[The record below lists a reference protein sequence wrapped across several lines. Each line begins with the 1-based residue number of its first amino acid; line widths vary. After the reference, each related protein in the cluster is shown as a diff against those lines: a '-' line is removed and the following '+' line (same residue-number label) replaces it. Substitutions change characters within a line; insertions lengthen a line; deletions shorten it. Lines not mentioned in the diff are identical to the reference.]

1 MYKFLW
7 LILMCSPVVATDQPL
22 DTSRLCGR
30 FTCKESASVTTE
42 SPTFFFKRDTEQPH
56 AVLTISHP
64 ADRLTLTNDAGETI
78 VEISL
83 KDGTVRVAK
92 TGKDDE
98 AARRFWKAIQ
108 ATFNAPKCRDV
119 R

>member
-1 MYKFLW
+1 MRHLLLLLFV
-7 LILMCSPVVATDQPL
+7 CSSAVAADQP
-22 DTSRLCGR
+22 
-30 FTCKESASVTTE
+30 
-42 SPTFFFKRDTEQPH
+42 PTFSFYRDAAPPH
-56 AVLTISHP
+56 AVLTITP
-64 ADRLTLTNDAGETI
+64 PPTATLTLMNDAGELI

-108 ATFNAPKCRDV
+108 TAFNAPKCKDV

>member
-1 MYKFLW
+1 MYKF
-7 LILMCSPVVATDQPL
+7 ILLMLVCS
-22 DTSRLCGR
+22 
-30 FTCKESASVTTE
+30 SAIAADSIYK
-42 SPTFFFKRDTEQPH
+42 PNFLYLRDTNSPH
-56 AVLTISHP
+56 AVLTITP
-64 ADRLTLTNDAGETI
+64 PPTATLTLTNDVGELI

-108 ATFNAPKCRDV
+108 LAFKEPKCQP
-119 R
+119 